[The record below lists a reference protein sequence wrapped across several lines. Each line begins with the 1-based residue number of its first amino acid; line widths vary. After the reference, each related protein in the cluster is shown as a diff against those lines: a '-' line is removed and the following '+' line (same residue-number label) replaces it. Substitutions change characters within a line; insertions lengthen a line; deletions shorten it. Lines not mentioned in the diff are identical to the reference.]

1 MLAILIYICA
11 VWMIGKGALMLY
23 GKYVPVTARTAIED
37 ENDKRAWCREN
48 GIINIVWGVDFAFYA
63 TGTGRRRAGRF
74 ARPSALFLVR
84 CCRICYTVVH
94 CGCCNNLYM
103 IYDLPLAAG

>member
-48 GIINIVWGVDFAFYA
+48 GIINIVWVW
-63 TGTGRRRAGRF
+63 TLRF
-74 ARPSALFLVR
+74 MRPARCLRSVR
-84 CCRICYTVVH
+84 CWGF
-94 CGCCNNLYM
+94 CGS
-103 IYDLPLAAG
+103 

>member
-63 TGTGRRRAGRF
+63 TGTLLEVGKVLGLLWLIIAVAVGI
-74 ARPSALFLVR
+74 V
-84 CCRICYTVVH
+84 CCVATYK
-94 CGCCNNLYM
+94 GNQKYFQ
-103 IYDLPLAAG
+103 

>member
-37 ENDKRAWCREN
+37 EMTN
-48 GIINIVWGVDFAFYA
+48 GHGAGKTGLSTSYGVW
-63 TGTGRRRAGRF
+63 TLRF
-74 ARPSALFLVR
+74 MRPARCLRSVR
-84 CCRICYTVVH
+84 CWGF
-94 CGCCNNLYM
+94 CGS
-103 IYDLPLAAG
+103 